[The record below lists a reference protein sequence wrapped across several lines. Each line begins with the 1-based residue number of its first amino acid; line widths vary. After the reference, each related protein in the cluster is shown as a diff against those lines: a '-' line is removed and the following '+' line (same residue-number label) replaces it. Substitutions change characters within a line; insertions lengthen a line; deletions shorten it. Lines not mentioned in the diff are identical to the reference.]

1 VPVLLFK
8 LTGAP
13 EDEAEEVRELLY
25 AHNIEF
31 YETQAGRWA
40 IGTAAIWLR
49 DDSRLMEAR
58 ALLDEYQVQRV
69 LRVREEYK
77 ASQKT
82 GRLRSLLG
90 RLLANPLA
98 ALLSLMF
105 ILLILYLSLA
115 PFLNMRGW
123 LK

>member
-1 VPVLLFK
+1 MPVLLFK

-13 EDEAEEVRELLY
+13 EDEAEEVRELLH

-31 YETQAGRWA
+31 YETQSGRWA

-58 ALLDEYQVQRV
+58 SLLDEYQAQRV
-69 LRVREEYK
+69 LRVREEYA
-77 ASQKT
+77 ASRKT
-82 GRLRSLLG
+82 GRLRS
-90 RLLANPLA
+90 LLANPLA